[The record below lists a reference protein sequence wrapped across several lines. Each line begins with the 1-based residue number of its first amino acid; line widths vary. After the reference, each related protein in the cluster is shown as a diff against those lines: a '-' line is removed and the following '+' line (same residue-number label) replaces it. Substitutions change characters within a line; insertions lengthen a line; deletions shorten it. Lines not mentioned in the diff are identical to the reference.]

1 VVAITQFED
10 FGKMEEIENGI
21 WPERQRTRGEPC
33 GGSEGPGT
41 QVEGREPKPWSRV
54 SQKTF
59 FWNRAQL
66 NSQINYRLES

>member
-21 WPERQRTRGEPC
+21 WPERQRHEGRALWGQR
-33 GGSEGPGT
+33 GPGT

-59 FWNRAQL
+59 FWNRAL